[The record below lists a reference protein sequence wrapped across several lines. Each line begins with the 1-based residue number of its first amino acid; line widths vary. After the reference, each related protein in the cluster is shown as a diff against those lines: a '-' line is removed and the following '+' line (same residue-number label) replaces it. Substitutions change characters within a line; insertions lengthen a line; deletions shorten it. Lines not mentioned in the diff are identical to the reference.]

1 MCVCVVLVCSEMSLI
16 TQVLSVWNK
25 GRCRHY
31 RVYYDQVIFVCVCVC
46 VCVRVCVCVCTRAYA
61 CDVCVHGY
69 LCVWVGGYV
78 HVLVCV
84 CEFV

>member
-1 MCVCVVLVCSEMSLI
+1 MCVCVVLVCSEMILI

-46 VCVRVCVCVCTRAYA
+46 VCARVRACMLAYA
-61 CDVCVHGY
+61 CDVRVHAWVY
-69 LCVWVGGYV
+69 VCVWVGGYV

-84 CEFV
+84 C

>member
-1 MCVCVVLVCSEMSLI
+1 MCLCVVLVCSEMILI

-46 VCVRVCVCVCTRAYA
+46 ARVLVYA
-61 CDVCVHGY
+61 CDVRVHAWVY
-69 LCVWVGGYV
+69 VCVGGW
-78 HVLVCV
+78 VCACV
-84 CEFV
+84 YM